1 MLPNLRIVPVTIV
14 AVTLLLGVKTT
25 EIWRDAEW
33 HIVASAD
40 AAEEKAEKKKA
51 ANADVATASA
61 PVMLDPAPK
70 PDAAGY
76 SPAEAELLQGL
87 SQRRQALEAR
97 SAELDL
103 REKLLAVTEQR
114 IDERV
119 AELRKLEAN
128 LKLLAKQK
136 DEEEERNLRS
146 LVKVYE
152 NMKAKDAARILENLD
167 ALVLIDVVERMKE
180 AKLAPVLAE
189 MDPAKAQKL
198 TVELATRRS
207 SGAKQPGKG

>member
-1 MLPNLRIVPVTIV
+1 MLPSLRIVPVTI
-14 AVTLLLGVKTT
+14 AAITLLFGVKAS

-33 HIVASAD
+33 HFVAPAG
-40 AAEEKAEKKKA
+40 AAEEKAGKKESA
-51 ANADVATASA
+51 GADVATASA
-61 PVMLDPAPK
+61 PAMLDPATR
-70 PDAAGY
+70 PDVATY
-76 SPAEAELLQGL
+76 TPAEAELLQSL
-87 SQRRQALEAR
+87 SQRRQALDAR
-97 SAELDL
+97 NAELDL
-103 REKLLAVTEQR
+103 REKMLAVTEQR

-119 AELRKLEAN
+119 AELKKLEVS
-128 LKLLAKQK
+128 LKLLARQK

-152 NMKAKDAARILENLD
+152 NMKSKDAARILENLD
-167 ALVLIDVVERMKE
+167 PLVLIDVVERMKE

-207 SGAKQPGKG
+207 AGAKPPGKG